1 MESGL
6 CKMNQYYSVWADGE
20 NFRPMI
26 SQNEDDIAR
35 RLYDA
40 TSLASLE
47 PLEFSP
53 KGIQEDLD
61 EEAEIN
67 PVTAEAIVKARYE
80 RGYAD
85 CIYVWPEIGPVL
97 ILSQRA
103 VDRIETIVGN
113 DGEYFRFDVDGT
125 TVYLFHCTK
134 VLNCLDVDRSE
145 IICHSSG
152 KRSRVEQYAF
162 NSEIR
167 TANVFFRIAWPDE
180 DGRLLPELFATQR
193 LFQVVE
199 SLGLSGFRFKILKQT
214 E

>member
-1 MESGL
+1 
-6 CKMNQYYSVWADGE
+6 MNQYYSVWADGE

-26 SQNEDDIAR
+26 SQNEEDIAR

-47 PLEFSP
+47 PLELSP
-53 KGIQEDLD
+53 KDIQEELD

-67 PVTAEAIVKARYE
+67 PVNAEAIVKARYE

-85 CIYVWPEIGPVL
+85 CIYVWPDIGPVL

-103 VDRIETIVGN
+103 VDRIGTIVGN

-145 IICHSSG
+145 IICHSNGVSERLKG
-152 KRSRVEQYAF
+152 ASARRFKRGQFDRKGMVHS
-162 NSEIR
+162 
-167 TANVFFRIAWPDE
+167 D
-180 DGRLLPELFATQR
+180 
-193 LFQVVE
+193 
-199 SLGLSGFRFKILKQT
+199 SGFLRKPSTGVGTWYVVWIWTKRRELSSYSLQG
-214 E
+214 